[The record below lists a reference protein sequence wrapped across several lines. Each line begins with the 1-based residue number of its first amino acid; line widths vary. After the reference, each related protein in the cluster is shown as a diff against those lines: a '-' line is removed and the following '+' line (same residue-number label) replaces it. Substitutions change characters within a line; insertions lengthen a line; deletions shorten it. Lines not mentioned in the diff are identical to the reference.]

1 MNIFHKVLEL
11 WPGHESGTYG
21 RSNRRG
27 HKNARVVFLV
37 HDTSAQCHAYTCIV
51 SWIYSIRFRSN
62 GPDTVYYM
70 ELNLRGNN
78 SKTKNARFVFLVH
91 DTSSYCDV
99 CTCIVSWIYSIQFR
113 SYGPDTV
120 YYMQLRQGKII
131 QKQKMQE
138 LSSLFMTHRVNVM
151 HALVKFHEY
160 IPYSLGVMART
171 RLTIWNLVKGK

>member
-11 WPGHESGTYG
+11 WPEHESGTYG
-21 RSNRRG
+21 RSNKRG

-37 HDTSAQCHAYTCIV
+37 HDISAQCHA
-51 SWIYSIRFRSN
+51 
-62 GPDTVYYM
+62 
-70 ELNLRGNN
+70 
-78 SKTKNARFVFLVH
+78 
-91 DTSSYCDV
+91 
-99 CTCIVSWIYSIQFR
+99 CTCIVSWIYSIQFS

-138 LSSLFMTHRVNVM
+138 LSSLFMTHRINVM

-160 IPYSLGVMART
+160 IPYSLGVMALT